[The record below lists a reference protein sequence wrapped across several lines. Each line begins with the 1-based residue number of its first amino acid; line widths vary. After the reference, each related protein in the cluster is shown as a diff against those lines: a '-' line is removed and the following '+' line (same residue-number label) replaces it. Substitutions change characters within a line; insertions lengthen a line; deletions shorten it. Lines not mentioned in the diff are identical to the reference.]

1 MNKQTPHSKENEYK
15 NNSEPSANRA
25 LPPSGEPE
33 GASGASFISH
43 SLSLPLQSVS
53 AVLTLLNEG
62 CTIPFISRYRKERT
76 GGLDEVQITDI
87 SELYDRLKELGKR
100 KETILKTIR
109 EQEKLTPELEARIRA
124 CMDSTELEDIYLPY
138 KPKRRTRA
146 QIAREQGLEPLALAI
161 MEEAKAPP
169 SSPEG
174 RREAPPNLPEGGGDK
189 LASILQKYQGRAKE
203 SLSSRVHIGTPPLSG
218 RSGGA
223 PLPLSGRSGGALAL
237 DIIAEIVSENQQARN
252 TVRTAYQRGAVI
264 TSKVIKKM
272 KDTDEAQKFADYFD
286 FSEPLRRCNSH
297 RLLAMR
303 RGEDQGILR
312 VSITIDGEE
321 CISRLTRQFVRGHG
335 VCQTLVSQAV
345 EDSFKRLIN
354 PSIENEFAALS
365 KERADEEAI
374 KVFTENLRQLLLS
387 PPLGQKRVLALDPG
401 FANGCKIA
409 CLDEQGNLLHHE
421 IIYPHPPSNQV
432 RQATEALQRMIN
444 TYKIEAIAIGNG
456 TASRESKEFVENIT
470 TETTAGPSPSPL
482 PRREGSDYCHLP
494 KSKQQFTDNTSPINS
509 KPQSAGHTTPLPL
522 GEGSG
527 EGPVGP
533 VASASSLFIFLVS
546 EDGAS
551 IYSASPVAREEF
563 PNEDVTTRG
572 AISIGRRLMDP
583 LAELV
588 KIDPKSIGV
597 GQYQHDV
604 DQSKLK
610 HSLDQTVMSCVNQVG
625 VNLNTASLHLLTYVS
640 GLGPALARNIIDYRR
655 EHGAFTSRAQLKK
668 VKRLG
673 DTAFQQCAGFLR
685 IPNAKNPLD
694 NSAVH
699 PESYHIVEQMAKDL
713 KCTIK
718 ELIGNKKLLAEID
731 IKRYLTPQPPLRRE
745 RGSEASPNPSERRG
759 GAPPNLPEKG
769 GVPMRTREDKGA
781 LNLSQHLSEVS
792 ASLPPL
798 PSEGSGEATLRDI
811 LTELEKPGRDPRG
824 EVEVFEF
831 DKNVHT
837 LNDLIVGM
845 ELPGIVTNITNFGAF
860 VDIGVHQDG
869 LVHISQLSD
878 RFVTDPTQ
886 VIRLHQHV
894 RVRVVEVD
902 MRRKRIALSMKNIKQ

>member
-1 MNKQTPHSKENEYK
+1 M
-15 NNSEPSANRA
+15 
-25 LPPSGEPE
+25 
-33 GASGASFISH
+33 
-43 SLSLPLQSVS
+43 
-53 AVLTLLNEG
+53 
-62 CTIPFISRYRKERT
+62 
-76 GGLDEVQITDI
+76 
-87 SELYDRLKELGKR
+87 
-100 KETILKTIR
+100 
-109 EQEKLTPELEARIRA
+109 
-124 CMDSTELEDIYLPY
+124 
-138 KPKRRTRA
+138 
-146 QIAREQGLEPLALAI
+146 
-161 MEEAKAPP
+161 
-169 SSPEG
+169 
-174 RREAPPNLPEGGGDK
+174 
-189 LASILQKYQGRAKE
+189 
-203 SLSSRVHIGTPPLSG
+203 
-218 RSGGA
+218 
-223 PLPLSGRSGGALAL
+223 
-237 DIIAEIVSENQQARN
+237 
-252 TVRTAYQRGAVI
+252 
-264 TSKVIKKM
+264 
-272 KDTDEAQKFADYFD
+272 
-286 FSEPLRRCNSH
+286 
-297 RLLAMR
+297 
-303 RGEDQGILR
+303 
-312 VSITIDGEE
+312 
-321 CISRLTRQFVRGHG
+321 
-335 VCQTLVSQAV
+335 
-345 EDSFKRLIN
+345 
-354 PSIENEFAALS
+354 
-365 KERADEEAI
+365 
-374 KVFTENLRQLLLS
+374 
-387 PPLGQKRVLALDPG
+387 
-401 FANGCKIA
+401 
-409 CLDEQGNLLHHE
+409 
-421 IIYPHPPSNQV
+421 
-432 RQATEALQRMIN
+432 
-444 TYKIEAIAIGNG
+444 
-456 TASRESKEFVENIT
+456 
-470 TETTAGPSPSPL
+470 
-482 PRREGSDYCHLP
+482 
-494 KSKQQFTDNTSPINS
+494 
-509 KPQSAGHTTPLPL
+509 

-527 EGPVGP
+527 EGPVE
-533 VASASSLFIFLVS
+533 SASSLFIFLVS

-640 GLGPALARNIIDYRR
+640 GLGPALARNIIEYRR

-718 ELIGNKKLLAEID
+718 DLIGNKKLLAEID
-731 IKRYLTPQPPLRRE
+731 VKRYLTQNNQPHPPISLTPLTPSPSESGR
-745 RGSEASPNPSERRG
+745 EASPNPSERR
-759 GAPPNLPEKG
+759 

-781 LNLSQHLSEVS
+781 LNLPQHLSEVS
-792 ASLPPL
+792 ASLSPL
-798 PSEGSGEATLRDI
+798 PSEGSGEAPLHPSGRSGGAPTLRDI

-837 LNDLIVGM
+837 LSDLIVGM

>member
-1 MNKQTPHSKENEYK
+1 M
-15 NNSEPSANRA
+15 
-25 LPPSGEPE
+25 
-33 GASGASFISH
+33 
-43 SLSLPLQSVS
+43 
-53 AVLTLLNEG
+53 
-62 CTIPFISRYRKERT
+62 
-76 GGLDEVQITDI
+76 
-87 SELYDRLKELGKR
+87 
-100 KETILKTIR
+100 
-109 EQEKLTPELEARIRA
+109 
-124 CMDSTELEDIYLPY
+124 
-138 KPKRRTRA
+138 
-146 QIAREQGLEPLALAI
+146 
-161 MEEAKAPP
+161 
-169 SSPEG
+169 
-174 RREAPPNLPEGGGDK
+174 
-189 LASILQKYQGRAKE
+189 QKYQGRAKE
-203 SLSSRVHIGTPPLSG
+203 SLFSRARIGTPPFTSLRSVTVGSG

-223 PLPLSGRSGGALAL
+223 PLPLSGESEGAL

-252 TVRTAYQRGAVI
+252 TVRTAYQRGAII

-272 KDTDEAQKFADYFD
+272 RDTDEAQKFSDYFD

-303 RGEDQGILR
+303 RGEAQGILR
-312 VSITIDGEE
+312 VSISIDSGE
-321 CISRLTRQFVRGHG
+321 CVTRLTRQFVRGHG
-335 VCQTLVSQAV
+335 VCQTLVNQAV

-354 PSIENEFAALS
+354 PSIEKEFATLS
-365 KERADEEAI
+365 KERADDEAI

-387 PPLGQKRVLALDPG
+387 APLGQKRVLALDPG

-409 CLDEQGNLLHHE
+409 CLDAQGNLLHHE
-421 IIYPHPPSNQV
+421 IIYPHPPRNQV
-432 RQATEALQRMIN
+432 RQATEALRRMIR

-456 TASRESKEFVENIT
+456 TASRESETFISNI
-470 TETTAGPSPSPL
+470 L
-482 PRREGSDYCHLP
+482 
-494 KSKQQFTDNTSPINS
+494 QNS
-509 KPQSAGHTTPLPL
+509 ANNFGNILKY
-522 GEGSG
+522 
-527 EGPVGP
+527 V
-533 VASASSLFIFLVS
+533 VS

-563 PNEDVTTRG
+563 PDEDVTTRG
-572 AISIGRRLMDP
+572 AVSIGRRLMDP

-640 GLGPALARNIIDYRR
+640 GLGPALARNIIEYRR

-673 DTAFQQCAGFLR
+673 DTAYQQCAGFLR

-718 ELIGNKKLLAEID
+718 DLIGNQSLLAQID
-731 IKRYLTPQPPLRRE
+731 IQRYKSITTQPPLRRE
-745 RGSEASPNPSERRG
+745 RGSEAPSSSLEGGR
-759 GAPPNLPEKG
+759 GAPPNLPEPTVTDRREVKG
-769 GVPMRTREDKGA
+769 GVPMRTREDKGT
-781 LNLSQHLSEVS
+781 LNLPQHLRKVS
-792 ASLPPL
+792 ASLSPP
-798 PSEGSGEATLRDI
+798 PSGRSGGAPTLRDI

-831 DKNVHT
+831 DKNIHT

-886 VIRLHQHV
+886 VIRLHKHV

-902 MRRKRIALSMKNIKQ
+902 MHRKRIGLSMKNIKQ